1 MTAVAIWEFISQQ
14 GAHEKLS
21 PKHYKSVILTNQISV
36 TAALFTILLASLYY
50 TLSIT
55 PLFIT
60 EYLTFIVL
68 LICIGL
74 NFLGEMQWWFYRI
87 AKAVLF
93 LCINANI
100 FFTASSL
107 GYESGF
113 HLLYYA
119 ALLGVML
126 FYNLHKR
133 LLFLLVG
140 LAVPLACLVMLEITN
155 YSLFAVQNLS
165 FPLQHAMYY
174 LSLIISISLSLLFA
188 FYFNALTTRQQ
199 ESAKTAQ
206 QQMEAI
212 FENSYDAIALI
223 DPRTDEVEACNQKAV
238 ELFDLP
244 NKEALLKKNANRF
257 QKKPFSTEERQ
268 AILQTLRRSGR
279 WVQDREFVTA
289 TGKAF
294 WGDVGIT
301 WISVRRKALYLVRIA
316 DVTEKRMADVKLRKK
331 EAALREAQHLA
342 RIGNFEFDLKT
353 QRGEVS
359 EEFYRIFE
367 VDSKQAFT
375 FGRFMERMQPG
386 YKSTFHELLEQATP
400 ETDTLKMEYRATQED
415 SGSLIYLQLL
425 GKIVFNEHAK
435 PRRIVGTIQDITERK
450 LREIE
455 IIKAKNQA
463 EQASIAKEQFLA
475 TMSHEI
481 RTPIN
486 AMLGMSHYLLQDS
499 PRPDQVENLE
509 VLQFSAENLMLLVND
524 ILDLNKIEAGKIE
537 FEEIEFSFRETVN
550 RIQQTHQ
557 YSATEKN
564 LQFICQIDENIP
576 GIVVGDP
583 VRLAQVLNNL
593 ISNAVKFTEK
603 GWIKLEAELNHSEA
617 DFLEVN
623 FSVEDSGIGIPK
635 DKLDM
640 IFESFTQAS
649 SDTTRKYGGTGLGL
663 TITKRLLEL
672 QNSIIYVKSKVGS
685 GSGFY
690 FTLRL
695 KKSAASKLTPVFAS
709 SIHQGQ
715 ALNGLRVLVVEDNDI
730 NRMVTT
736 KFLDRWEIVCEYA
749 VNGREAINKVKAGHY
764 NLILMDL
771 QMPEMDGYEATQHI
785 RQYSSVPIL
794 AMTATPIAEVREKIQ
809 AAGLTDFVLKPFQP
823 DDLFQKI
830 SKYTQPHET
839 PSMAPP
845 ETTVTTTSQPL
856 YQPTL
861 TYQKIIELT
870 ENNEEYRQLL
880 THSYI
885 RLFKQLTTDY
895 ENALLAGDLAQLR
908 FIINYIEPPFTF
920 LEVTGVKEEI
930 MFGIKLIEKPV
941 NDIKILN
948 RSVERIQAYCESLIH
963 ELEEKL
969 SLAKVI

>member
-21 PKHYKSVILTNQISV
+21 PKHYKSLILTNQISV
-36 TAALFTILLASLYY
+36 TAAVFIIPLAVLYY
-50 TLSIT
+50 VLSIT
-55 PLFIT
+55 SLFVT
-60 EYLTFIVL
+60 EYVTFIVL
-68 LICIGL
+68 LACIGL
-74 NFLGEMQWWFYRI
+74 NFLGEKQWWFYRV
-87 AKAVLF
+87 AKAILF

-126 FYNLHKR
+126 FYNLHR
-133 LLFLLVG
+133 RFLFLLLG
-140 LAVPLACLVMLEITN
+140 LSVPLTCIALLEITH
-155 YSLFAVQNLS
+155 YSLFAVQGLS
-165 FPLQHAMYY
+165 IQLQHSMYY

-188 FYFNALTTRQQ
+188 FYFNVLTTRQQ
-199 ESAKTAQ
+199 ESAATAQ
-206 QQMEAI
+206 QQLEAI

-223 DPRTDEVEACNQKAV
+223 DPRTDEVQACNQKAV
-238 ELFDLP
+238 KLFESLSKDS
-244 NKEALLKKNANRF
+244 LLHKNTNLF
-257 QKKPFSTEERQ
+257 QKTPFSTEERQ
-268 AILQTLRRSGR
+268 VILQTLRRSGR
-279 WVQDREFVTA
+279 WVADREFVTV
-289 TGKAF
+289 TGKLF

-301 WISVRRKALYLVRIA
+301 WISVRRKSLYLVRIT
-316 DVTEKRMADVKLRKK
+316 DVTEKRLADDQLRKK

-342 RIGNFEFDLKT
+342 HTGNFEFDLKT
-353 QRGEVS
+353 ETGEVS

-367 VDSKQAFT
+367 VDSAQEFT
-375 FGRFMERMQPG
+375 FDRFLERMQPG
-386 YKSTFHELLEQATP
+386 YKSTFHEMIEQATP
-400 ETDTLKMEYRATQED
+400 EADALKLEYRATQED

-425 GKIVFNEHAK
+425 GKIIFDSHAK
-435 PRRIVGTIQDITERK
+435 PHRIVGTIQDITERK

-455 IIKAKNQA
+455 LIKAKNQA
-463 EQASIAKEQFLA
+463 EQASIAKEQFLS

-486 AMLGMSHYLLQDS
+486 AILGMSHYLLQDN
-499 PRPDQVENLE
+499 PKPEQVENLE

-537 FEEIEFSFRETVN
+537 FEEIEFSFRETVS
-550 RIQQTHQ
+550 RIQQTHL
-557 YSATEKN
+557 YSASEKN
-564 LQFICQIDENIP
+564 LQFISEIDENIP
-576 GIVVGDP
+576 PIVVGDP

-603 GWIKLEAELNHSEA
+603 GWIKLEARLNQTEA
-617 DFLEVN
+617 GFIEVN

-635 DKLDM
+635 DKLDL

-672 QNSIIYVKSKVGS
+672 QNSIIYVKSKVGT

-695 KKSAASKLTPVFAS
+695 KKSVSQKQLPAFSMYA
-709 SIHQGQ
+709 QRGQ
-715 ALNGLRVLVVEDNDI
+715 ALQGMRVLIVEDNEI
-730 NRMVTT
+730 NRLVTT
-736 KFLDRWEIVCEYA
+736 KFLERWEIICDYATDGHSAIAKAKVGEYD
-749 VNGREAINKVKAGHY
+749 
-764 NLILMDL
+764 LILMDL
-771 QMPEMDGYEATQHI
+771 QMPEMDGYEATRQI
-785 RQYSSVPIL
+785 RQYSYVPIV
-794 AMTATPIAEVREKIQ
+794 AMTATPISEIREKIQ
-809 AAGLTDFVLKPFQP
+809 DANLTDYVFKPFQP

-830 SKYTQPHET
+830 SKYARHPHH
-839 PSMAPP
+839 PPVAVP
-845 ETTVTTTSQPL
+845 ETVTAPQPG

-861 TYQKIIELT
+861 TYQKIIDLT
-870 ENNEEYRQLL
+870 ESNEEYRQLL

-895 ENALLAGDLAQLR
+895 ENALLAADLAQLR

-930 MFGIKLIEKPV
+930 MFGVKLIEKPV

-948 RSVERIQAYCESLIH
+948 RSVERIQSYCELLIQ
-963 ELEEKL
+963 ELEENL
-969 SLAKVI
+969 SLAKLI